1 MSSLPVNITD
11 LVVVGVVLISG
22 LIALARGFVREVL
35 SLVGW
40 VGAALFTLWS
50 FSHARPYARAWIE
63 SPLLADIATGVALFL
78 ASLIVFSLV
87 GHGLSSLVRKSALSA
102 LDRTLGFVFGLARGV
117 VLLALAYIALASW
130 VLTPGEERP
139 WLQQARSLPLIEK
152 TADLLRR
159 LAPPEF
165 RAQTRAAGESVGRGV
180 KQIKEADKALRALGA
195 GPSKPPASGTESGYK
210 TDERRDME
218 RQVERLL
225 QSAEPPPQGRS
236 QQ

>member
-1 MSSLPVNITD
+1 MSSLPINITD

-40 VGAALFTLWS
+40 VGATLVTLWG
-50 FSHARPYARAWIE
+50 FRYARPYAPDWVVRLQI
-63 SPLLADIATGVALFL
+63 ADIATGVTLFL
-78 ASLIVFSLV
+78 VSLIVFSLV
-87 GHGLSSLVRKSALSA
+87 SYGLSSLVRNSVLSA
-102 LDRTLGFVFGLARGV
+102 LDRTLGFIFGLARGV
-117 VLLALAYIALASW
+117 ALVALAYLALAW
-130 VLTPGEERP
+130 FFPTEEDRA
-139 WLQQARSLPLIEK
+139 WMQQARTLPLIEK
-152 TADLLRR
+152 TADYLRR

-165 RAQTRAAGESVGRGV
+165 RSQTRAAGESVGRGV
-180 KQIKEADKALRALGA
+180 KQMQEADKALRALGA
-195 GPSKPPASGTESGYK
+195 GPSKPPASVPESGYK
-210 TDERRDME
+210 ADER